1 MPAGSLASDV
11 HLHHAETHFGPVPE
25 AGPKHKAQALLRLL
39 DQNRDGMISAEE
51 FSFLAEDIDW
61 LLPARQ
67 SGRATDSDGGFSAVL
82 ASFDTDG
89 DGFLEIDELWRG
101 IQSRLAEDPTSGS
114 NWLDRQWARLETRAE
129 EARSTQ
135 SGEPY
140 PLPEPPSFPK
150 PADTLEEAWTN
161 FTRAIDVDHVEA
173 AFADLCRFVDPRDF
187 AASTGVGDPA
197 EDEQSDDSSSEDESE
212 DDETSSAASSEDR
225 TAPFRFLDRL
235 SAKLGG
241 QSVSDLQV
249 RCAHAVDQPLAGRR
263 VAVVGA
269 GPIGLRSAVE
279 AALLGAEVEVL
290 ELRREFSRLNIVKL
304 WGWSAEDLLSLGA
317 KTLLPAFLVYEDH
330 IGIRELQALLLKVCL
345 LLGARV
351 QWGVGFRDLRRA
363 GREDGAWEVV
373 TEAMSASGGT
383 RVASGVLSSVRFD
396 AVLAADSGRSA
407 VAEKLGIGRVRVDGK
422 DEPPE
427 WEIAVVVNFVNPGEL
442 EDRGIREAPRGLE
455 SDKVPQ
461 VKRIIYLQGETH
473 YMIMT
478 VERAVLEQSGAFID
492 TSLPL
497 TGKRSLLASA
507 NLDMEKLE
515 AFVRDVAETYSV
527 TARSE
532 GGNPF
537 LCRGLEIPLDFWQRR
552 PIARDPRG
560 RLSLCAF
567 PYHLNLMRAAVPMK
581 VLDGGLPVMFVG
593 DVLQEPFWP
602 LGEGCS
608 RGFIA
613 ALDSVWCLGLW
624 GAGLDTSAVLAERQ
638 RLFDLA
644 TRVNPMIHGEEDD
657 GVLLPYK
664 KLPWPA
670 YDLCLNKRH
679 ARYVWTVEPATR
691 YQAIAAERRNS
702 LCTCS

>member
-1 MPAGSLASDV
+1 MPEGSLASDV
-11 HLHHAETHFGPVPE
+11 HLHHAETHFGPVLE
-25 AGPKHKAQALLRLL
+25 GGPKHKAQALLRML
-39 DQNRDGMISAEE
+39 DQNRDGRISAEE
-51 FSFLAEDIDW
+51 FSFLAEDIGW
-61 LLPARQ
+61 LLPPRQ
-67 SGRATDSDGGFSAVL
+67 SGRATDSDGGFSAAL

-101 IQSRLAEDPTSGS
+101 IQSRLAEDPTSGT
-114 NWLDRQWARLETRAE
+114 NWLDRQFARLEARAE
-129 EARSTQ
+129 KARSTQ
-135 SGEPY
+135 SGNPY
-140 PLPEPPSFPK
+140 PLPEPPSPPK
-150 PADTLEEAWTN
+150 PPDILEEAWTN
-161 FTRAIDVDHVEA
+161 FTCSIDVDHVEA
-173 AFADLCRFVDPRDF
+173 AFADLRRFVEPRND
-187 AASTGVGDPA
+187 AASAGVGDPA
-197 EDEQSDDSSSEDESE
+197 KDEQSDDSSSEDESE
-212 DDETSSAASSEDR
+212 DDETSSAANSDDHR
-225 TAPFRFLDRL
+225 APFSFFERL

-241 QSVSDLQV
+241 QSVGDLQV

-263 VAVVGA
+263 VAVVGG

-279 AALLGAEVEVL
+279 AALLGAEVEVF

-330 IGIRELQALLLKVCL
+330 IGIRELQALFLKVCL
-345 LLGARV
+345 LLGVRM
-351 QWGVGFRDLRRA
+351 QWNVSFHDLRRMPG
-363 GREDGAWEVV
+363 GRACEVV

-383 RVASGVLSSVRFD
+383 RTASGVLSSVRFD
-396 AVLAADSGRSA
+396 AVLAADGGRSA
-407 VAEKLGIGRVRVDGK
+407 VAEKLGIGRVRVDGS

-442 EDRGIREAPRGLE
+442 EDRGIREAPRGLD

-478 VERAVLEQSGAFID
+478 VERAMLEQSGAFID
-492 TSLPL
+492 NSLPL

-507 NLDMEKLE
+507 NLNMEKLE

-527 TARSE
+527 TARTESR
-532 GGNPF
+532 NPF
-537 LCRGLEIPLDFWQRR
+537 LFPGLEIPLDFWQRR

-560 RLSLCAF
+560 RLALCAF

-581 VLDGGLPVMFVG
+581 VLEGGLPVMFVG
-593 DVLQEPFWP
+593 DALQEPFWP

-624 GAGLDTSAVLAERQ
+624 GSGLEPSALLAERQ

-664 KLPWPA
+664 KMPWPA
-670 YDLCLNKRH
+670 TDLCGNRRQ
-679 ARYVWTVEPATR
+679 ARYVWTVDPATR
-691 YQAIAAERRNS
+691 YQAIAAERRAS